1 MPLNNIDYTKTII
14 YKIQHKEK
22 KELFYV
28 GHTTNFESRKYQ
40 HRVAADLSKKCS
52 SMSKFYGMIRENGGW
67 EQFDMIPIKQVECS
81 NRIGALIEE
90 QRAMDELKPT
100 MNEAVAHN
108 PNYKPH
114 TKKPYDP
121 DKPIVINNKKVA
133 ARIEQEN
140 KKYEEKTAKLLKK
153 EADFMAKREREKLLT
168 NK

>member
-1 MPLNNIDYTKTII
+1 
-14 YKIQHKEK
+14 
-22 KELFYV
+22 
-28 GHTTNFESRKYQ
+28 
-40 HRVAADLSKKCS
+40 
-52 SMSKFYGMIRENGGW
+52 MIRENGGW

-114 TKKPYDP
+114 TKKTYDP
-121 DKPIVINNKKVA
+121 DEPIVINKRVA
-133 ARIEQEN
+133 ARIEREN
-140 KKYEEKTAKLLKK
+140 KRYDKKTTKLLKK
-153 EADFMAKREREKLLT
+153 GVDFMAKRERDKLFT